1 MLSSFSKFA
10 KSIWGKIFTGL
21 LAVGMVAFGITN
33 VITGLSGSTV
43 AESGGQEL
51 SVRDFSRGYEDYLNF
66 MSQRLGRIPTDQE
79 AIALGLPGLV
89 IQQFHTDAA
98 VNALAS
104 DLGLGVTD
112 QRLGELIQQDP
123 RLGNVLGTFDRD
135 RFKDALRQLGYTENE
150 YLELRSRT
158 VRREQLEAALFDDA
172 PVPQAARELI
182 TRFSGDKRSVDYFVL
197 NAQSLPP
204 VATPTEDELA
214 AYLTEHQ
221 ADYRTVETRQIDLM
235 ALSPQALA
243 AANQP
248 TEEEVVAEYER
259 TKASRVKPEQ
269 RTIQQIILTD
279 PNQAQLFADGQAAG
293 KPLADLLAETGLTPT
308 DLGTLTRNQI
318 SDSALGEAAFG
329 LPEAGFTIIEGIG
342 GNKRVVAVTA
352 ITPDGETGLEDVR
365 ADITRQLATAAARA
379 QYNDIL
385 DQIEELRAAFK
396 PLPEI
401 AERFGLTLHNVG
413 LTSSGAELS
422 VLSDLPADQRSRIS
436 TRVFATEQGDLSPT
450 VSLGSNYNVWFDLKE
465 IQPARDLTLEEVRDQ
480 LVAAWTTERESQAV
494 AAEVDKILA
503 QLEAGTSF
511 ADAAVA
517 ANQFPQLSQPIGR
530 SGDSGTID
538 AAVAT
543 EIFKGGEGHHGS
555 AVNAQGDRVVFQ
567 VVEIVPPAADS
578 PDAAPAVA
586 FVEKST
592 RDALYADFVAGVTR
606 GVSLRVN
613 DQVLTQVLGANTAA
627 Q

>member
-33 VITGLSGSTV
+33 VITGLSSSTV

-204 VATPTEDELA
+204 VATPTEDELS

-235 ALSPQALA
+235 ALSPEALA

-293 KPLADLLAETGLTPT
+293 KPLADLLTETGLTPT

-352 ITPDGETGLEDVR
+352 ITPGGETSLEDVR

-480 LVAAWTTERESQAV
+480 LVAAWTTEKESQAV

>member
-1 MLSSFSKFA
+1 MLSAFSKFA
-10 KSIWGKIFTGL
+10 KSIWGKLFTGL
-21 LAVGMVAFGITN
+21 IAVGMVAFGITN
-33 VITGLSGSTV
+33 VITGLNSSTV

-66 MSQRLGRIPTDQE
+66 MSQRLGRVPNEQE
-79 AIALGLPGLV
+79 AQALGLPGMVL
-89 IQQFHTDAA
+89 QQFHSDAA
-98 VNALAS
+98 VNRLAS

-112 QRLGELIQQDP
+112 KRLGELIQQDP
-123 RLGNVLGTFDRD
+123 SLGNVLGTFDRD
-135 RFKDALRQLGYTENE
+135 RFKEALRQLGYTENE
-150 YLELRSRT
+150 YMELRSRT

-172 PVPQAARELI
+172 PVPQAARDLI

-204 VATPTEDELA
+204 VATPTEEELT
-214 AYLTEHQ
+214 AYLAEHQ
-221 ADYRTVETRQIDLM
+221 ADYRTVETRQIDLI
-235 ALSPQALA
+235 ALSPEALA

-259 TKASRVKPEQ
+259 TKATRVTPEQ
-269 RTIQQIILTD
+269 RAVQQVILTD
-279 PNQAQLFADGQAAG
+279 PAQAQVFADGQAAG
-293 KPLADLLAETGLTPT
+293 KSLTDLLTETGLTPL
-308 DLGTLTRNQI
+308 DLGTVTRTQI
-318 SDSALGEAAFG
+318 SDSALAEAAFG
-329 LPEAGFTIIEGIG
+329 LAAPGFAIIDGVA

-352 ITPDGETGLEDVR
+352 ITPGGETSLEDAR

-396 PLPEI
+396 PLTEI
-401 AERFGLTLHNVG
+401 AERFGLPLNSVA
-413 LTSSGAELS
+413 LTASGAELS
-422 VLSDLPADQRSRIS
+422 VLTDLPADQRARIS

-465 IQPARDLTLEEVRDQ
+465 IQPARDRTLDEVRDQ
-480 LVAAWTTERESQAV
+480 LVAAWTADKESQAV
-494 AAEVDKILA
+494 AAEVEKIVAELK
-503 QLEAGTSF
+503 AGTSF

-517 ANQFPQLSQPIGR
+517 ANQLPQLSQALGR
-530 SGDSGTID
+530 SGDGGTID

-543 EIFKGGEGHHGS
+543 EIFKGGEGHYGS
-555 AVNAQGDRVVFQ
+555 ALNAQGDHVVFQ

-613 DQVLTQVLGANTAA
+613 DQVLAQVLGANTAA

>member
-10 KSIWGKIFTGL
+10 KSIWGKLFTGL

-33 VITGLSGSTV
+33 VITGLSSNTV

-51 SVRDFSRGYEDYLNF
+51 SVRDFSRGYEDYMNL
-66 MSQRLGRIPTDQE
+66 MSQRLGRVPTDQE
-79 AIALGLPGLV
+79 AQALGIPGLV
-89 IQQFHTDAA
+89 LQQFQTDAA
-98 VNALAS
+98 INALAS
-104 DLGLGVTD
+104 ELGLGVTD
-112 QRLGELIQQDP
+112 KRLGELIQQDP
-123 RLGNVLGTFDRD
+123 RLGNVLGTFDRT

-150 YLELRSRT
+150 YLEFRSRT

-204 VATPTEDELA
+204 VAAPTEEELA
-214 AYLTEHQ
+214 AYLSEHQ

-235 ALSPQALA
+235 ALSPEALA

-259 TKASRVKPEQ
+259 TKASRATPEQ
-269 RTIQQIILTD
+269 RTIQQIVLTD
-279 PNQAQLFADGQAAG
+279 PAQAQLFTDAAAAG
-293 KPLADLLAETGLTPT
+293 RPLSELLAETGLTPS

-318 SDSALGEAAFG
+318 SDSALAEAAFG
-329 LPEAGFTIIEGIG
+329 LSDTGFAVIEGVG

-352 ITPDGETGLEDVR
+352 ITPAGETSLEDAR
-365 ADITRQLATAAARA
+365 AEITRQLATAAARA

-385 DQIEELRAAFK
+385 DQIEELRAAFR
-396 PLPEI
+396 PLSEI
-401 AERFGLTLHNVG
+401 ADRFGLTLHDVG
-413 LTSSGAELS
+413 LTASGAELS
-422 VLSDLPADQRSRIS
+422 VLTDLPADQRTRIS

-465 IQPARDLTLEEVRDQ
+465 IQPARDLALDEVRDR
-480 LVAAWTTERESQAV
+480 LVAAWTAEKESEAV

-503 QLEAGTSF
+503 ELDSGTSF

-517 ANQFPQLSQPIGR
+517 ANQFPQLSQPLGR
-530 SGDSGTID
+530 SGDGGTID

-543 EIFKGGEGHHGS
+543 EIFKGGEGHHAS
-555 AVNAQGDRVVFQ
+555 AVNAQGDHVVFQ
-567 VVEIVPPAADS
+567 VVEIVPAAADS

-586 FVEKST
+586 FVENST

-606 GVSLRVN
+606 GVPLRIN
-613 DQVLTQVLGANTAA
+613 DQVLAQVLGANTAA

>member
-1 MLSSFSKFA
+1 MLSFFSKFA

-21 LAVGMVAFGITN
+21 IAVGMVAFGITN
-33 VITGLSGSTV
+33 VITGLGGTTV

-66 MSQRLGRIPTDQE
+66 MSQRMGRTPNDQE
-79 AIALGLPGLV
+79 AIALGIPGLV

-98 VNALAS
+98 VNLLAS
-104 DLGLGVTD
+104 ELGLGVTD
-112 QRLGELIQQDP
+112 KRLGELIQQDP
-123 RLGNVLGTFDRD
+123 RLGNVLGTFDRTG
-135 RFKDALRQLGYTENE
+135 FKDALRQLGYTENE

-172 PVPQAARELI
+172 PVPQAARDLI

-204 VATPTEDELA
+204 VAEPTEEELT
-214 AYLTEHQ
+214 AYLAEHQ

-235 ALSPQALA
+235 ALSPEALA

-248 TEEEVVAEYER
+248 TEDEVVAEYER
-259 TKASRVKPEQ
+259 TKASRTTPEQ

-279 PNQAQLFADGQAAG
+279 PAQAQAFTDGQTAG
-293 KPLADLLAETGLTPT
+293 TPLADLLAQTGLTPI
-308 DLGTLTRNQI
+308 DLGTLTRTQI
-318 SDSALGEAAFG
+318 SDSALAEAAFG
-329 LPEAGFTIIEGIG
+329 LPDTGFAIIEGIG
-342 GNKRVVAVTA
+342 GNQRVVAVTA
-352 ITPDGETGLEDVR
+352 ITPAGETSLEDAR
-365 ADITRQLATAAARA
+365 ADITRQLAMAAARA

-385 DQIEELRAAFK
+385 DQIEELRAAFR

-401 AERFGLTLHNVG
+401 AERFGLTLNTVG
-413 LTSSGAELS
+413 LTATGAELA
-422 VLSDLPADQRSRIS
+422 VLSDLPADQRTRIS

-450 VSLGSNYNVWFDLKE
+450 VSLGSNYNVLFDLKE
-465 IQPARDLTLEEVRDQ
+465 IQPARDRTLDEVRDE
-480 LVAAWTTERESQAV
+480 LVVAWTTEMESEAV
-494 AAEVDKILA
+494 AAEVTKVLA
-503 QLEAGTSF
+503 ELEAGTSF

-517 ANQFPQLSQPIGR
+517 ANQFPQLTQPLGR
-530 SGDSGTID
+530 SGDGGTID
-538 AAVAT
+538 ATVAT
-543 EIFKGGEGHHGS
+543 EIFKGAEGRSGS
-555 AVNAQGDRVVFQ
+555 AVNAQGDHVVFQ
-567 VVEIVPPAADS
+567 VVEIVPPAADA
-578 PDAAPAVA
+578 PDSAPAVA

-613 DQVLTQVLGANTAA
+613 DQVLSQVLGANTAA